1 MMCANA
7 IKNCKKETVNY
18 NYVFLFYDI
27 AEEFSDVGKYR
38 VAKVFKIC
46 KKYLKHHQK
55 SIFRGNITSA
65 NQIKLHSELKKV
77 IDKDLDFIT
86 IIKVLNSGSFAENTI
101 GTQKKETESIFI

>member
-1 MMCANA
+1 MKKNT
-7 IKNCKKETVNY
+7 IKY

-27 AEEFSDVGKYR
+27 AEEFSEVGKYR

-55 SIFRGNITSA
+55 SIFRGNITSS
-65 NQIKLHSELKKV
+65 NQIKMANELKKV
-77 IDKDLDFIT
+77 IDKKLDFIT
-86 IIKVLNSGSFAENTI
+86 IIKVLNSGSFAEETI